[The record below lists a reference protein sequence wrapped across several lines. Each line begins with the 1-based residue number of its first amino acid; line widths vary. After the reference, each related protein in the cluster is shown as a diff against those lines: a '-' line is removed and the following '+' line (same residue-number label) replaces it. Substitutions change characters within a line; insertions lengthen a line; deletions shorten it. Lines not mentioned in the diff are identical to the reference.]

1 MKIGIFTDTYA
12 PDINGVVSSIVTL
25 QKGLEAAGHDVYII
39 TSHKGFIHS
48 TREGNVFRMP
58 GLELKWLYGYILS
71 TPYHFTVKAEIEK
84 LDLDVVHVHT
94 EFGVGIF
101 GRIVAKSL
109 NLPVVYTYHTMYEDY
124 THYINKFD
132 LDSIEKVSKKVFTTF
147 SRYICES
154 VASIIAPSEKTKEKL
169 QSYGVKR
176 PIHIIPTG
184 LDLNR
189 FKEESVSLE
198 KRNEIRKKHNI
209 RDDEKLITYIG
220 RIAEEKS
227 IDIIVDG
234 VPFIKNEN
242 CRLMIVGGGPQLDDL
257 KKQAEKL
264 GVEDRIIFTG
274 PVPSEDVAAYYLIS
288 DCFVS
293 ASTSETQ
300 GMTFIESLASGLC
313 VLARP
318 DDVLEHLVI
327 ENETGF
333 YFNTPEEFAQQAE
346 KYLMLDEAVQKK
358 IKENAR
364 EVVKPYE
371 VDTFVN
377 HVLDVY
383 QLAVDEYKD
392 SFIVK
397 SIKSCNDYMKLYLD
411 SQKTDTEETLMI
423 SLDDYMLYHIKKDD
437 LMEHYIFN
445 ILKDRERLLIAYQQ
459 SIKKLRAKDRT
470 RKEMYDFLINQDKVE
485 LNIKEINQL
494 ISTLEE
500 KGYINDQAYMIME
513 INKLDTMLFGKK
525 KILRKLVEKGIPYE
539 EVEKYLVVIDDD
551 RERVKAEKLASK
563 YMMTIKNK
571 SVMRKKSM
579 IIDKLHAD
587 GFSYDLAKEI
597 VNNQNYEDDLL
608 RESVTLVKVVDKAIK
623 NYIKKYRGNE
633 LRSRIISYALNKGFM
648 YDDIVQVLEER
659 NITNE

>member
-1 MKIGIFTDTYA
+1 MRIGIFTDTYV
-12 PDINGVVSSIVTL
+12 PNINGVVSSIVTL
-25 QKGLEAAGHDVYII
+25 QKGLEAKGHEVYII

-84 LDLDVVHVHT
+84 LNLDVIHVHT

-101 GRIVAKSL
+101 GRIVAKTL

-132 LDSIEKVSKKVFTTF
+132 LESIEKVSKKATTTF
-147 SRYICES
+147 SRFICES

-169 QSYGVKR
+169 ESYGVRR

-184 LDLNR
+184 LDLDR
-189 FKEESVSLE
+189 FKEEMAPLE
-198 KRNEIRKKHNI
+198 KRKEIRAKYNI
-209 RDDEKLITYIG
+209 GDDEKLITYIG

-227 IDIIVDG
+227 IDIIIDG
-234 VPFIKNEN
+234 VPYIKNDK
-242 CRLMIVGGGPQLDDL
+242 CRLMIVGGGPQLEEL
-257 KKQAEKL
+257 KQQAEKL
-264 GVEDRIIFTG
+264 GVSDRVIFTG
-274 PVPSEDVAAYYLIS
+274 VVPREDVATYYLTS

-318 DDVLEHLVI
+318 DEVLEHLVI
-327 ENETGF
+327 ENETGY
-333 YFNTPEEFAQQAE
+333 YFNTPEEFAQKAE
-346 KYLMLDEAVQKK
+346 KYLSLDLATQANMKQK
-358 IKENAR
+358 AR
-364 EVVKPYE
+364 EIVKPYE
-371 VDTFVN
+371 VKTFVK

-383 QLAVDEYKD
+383 ELAIEEYKD
-392 SFIVK
+392 SFLIK
-397 SIKSCNDYMKLYLD
+397 SIKTCNDYMKLYLD
-411 SQKTDTEETLMI
+411 SQKHGTEETLMI
-423 SLDDYMLYHIKKDD
+423 NLDDYMLYRIKKDD
-437 LMEHYIFN
+437 VMEHYIFD

-470 RKEMYDFLINQDKVE
+470 RKEMYDFLINQDKVT
-485 LNIKEINQL
+485 LSIKEINQL
-494 ISTLEE
+494 ITTLEE
-500 KGYINDQAYMIME
+500 KGYINDEAYMIME
-513 INKLDTMLFGKK
+513 INKLDTMLLGKK

-539 EVEKYLVVIDDD
+539 EVEKRLVALDDD

-571 SVMRKKSM
+571 SVMRKKAM
-579 IIDKLHAD
+579 MVDKLHAD
-587 GFSYDLAKEI
+587 GFSYELAKDI
-597 VNNQNYEDDLL
+597 VKDLNYEDDLL

-623 NYIKKYRGNE
+623 NYTKKYHGNE
-633 LRSRIISYALNKGFM
+633 LRSRIISYCLNKGFM
-648 YDDIVQVLEER
+648 YDDIVSILDER